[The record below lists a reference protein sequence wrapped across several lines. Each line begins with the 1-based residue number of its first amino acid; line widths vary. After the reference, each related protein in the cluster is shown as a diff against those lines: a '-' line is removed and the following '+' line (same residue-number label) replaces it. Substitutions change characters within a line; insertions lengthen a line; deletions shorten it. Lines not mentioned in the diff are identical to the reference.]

1 MKTLTTIKTEL
12 KIIEF
17 KSHTLGELYEIEVL
31 YNNELSKIDG
41 YIYAGRILSIKD
53 SLGNKIKGEDYKNV
67 EYDFYNKVDSLNKKT
82 LSKQIF

>member
-31 YNNELSKIDG
+31 YHNNMSKING
-41 YIYAGRILSIKD
+41 QIQAGRILSIRD
-53 SLGNKIKGEDYKNV
+53 SLGNKIKGDDYKNV

>member
-31 YNNELSKIDG
+31 YNNESSKIDG
-41 YIYAGRILSIKD
+41 YIYAGRILSIED
-53 SLGNKIKGEDYKNV
+53 SWGNKIKGEDYKNV
-67 EYDFYNKVDSLNKKT
+67 EYDFYNKIDSLNKKLVT
-82 LSKQIF
+82 Q